1 MKILKLVFNTADN
14 KNFNIFVP
22 NPKDDLTSA
31 QVDAAM
37 NMILSKDVFMSPTT
51 AESLI
56 SKDKAEI
63 IETTTTSLSLN

>member
-22 NPKDDLTSA
+22 NPKDNLTAA

-63 IETTTTSLSLN
+63 VETTTTSLALN